1 MKKITYSFLSL
12 LMLLL
17 AMPASMLARTTVTF
31 DFAANPWGLPLSS
44 SASGEADKG
53 AITSPI
59 LQDGVTLTT
68 TDGTTKTKMWV
79 TNDAIDFRV
88 YKSGGSF
95 TFTAPKGKVI
105 EKIEFAGT
113 VAATADAGTY
123 DGSSRTWVQPKE
135 QVNAVKFTATNTNKI
150 KKAILTIADP
160 GEGAEVVVLPEI
172 ADFASLK
179 AAEQDKAVKL
189 TVTNGKVVYAG
200 SKDLIVEDAT
210 GAIDFYNWGLTA
222 TAGQVIN
229 GTVEA
234 KYSEFMGMPQAAKT
248 ANTDVAALTIT
259 DGDAV
264 APVAMEFADA
274 MKATSYLKYVTLT
287 DFTIEEADGNT
298 YLVSGENKIQLYDKF
313 KVEYTLPKDIQSISG
328 IIIPFVAK
336 GSTDVI
342 VEIAPTSA
350 EDIVAKPEGPAY
362 PEAGTYYIK
371 NVATGKFMAAGSS
384 WGSHAIVDDHGFDV
398 KLATLE
404 EGKYTIDTQIS
415 NGGVKNFL
423 NGEFT
428 DGASFTWTFVATT
441 ATDGTPAFYINN
453 GEKNLSAQ
461 EGNQDVVLQ
470 TTDNDYAKWV
480 FVTEAERIAA
490 LANATAE
497 AGMDATW
504 LIKGHNIGRNDTRNN
519 TWQGSVK
526 PGGDVTNMNAE
537 KYNTDFD
544 VSQTIKVPNGKY
556 VLELQGFYRNGE
568 IKISAPAHL
577 NGSEN
582 LYAKAYANTVETSLP
597 SVYADAGKV
606 DAGSSVEGIEGK
618 FPNSQADASKFFSAG
633 AYNLALD
640 PVVVSDGTLKIGV
653 KKVEKVAADWAC
665 FDNFRL
671 TYYGEVTD
679 VAVFKEAYEAALAA
693 AKAAVSDDTYAEVA
707 GDERTAL
714 TAAIDA
720 NSTVAEETKD
730 AYVAATTALNEATN
744 TFKGAKDAYVALAT
758 AKAQYKD
765 FDVAAY
771 KYASEEKATA
781 LADALLATAKNAEEA
796 TAKASALVAAVRSIV
811 ESNALAEG
819 VEGATNYTESIKN
832 PNAEALD
839 GWTTALGE
847 INKGNIKVLNNEP
860 FTDAEGNSTHSYFDG
875 GSWGDKAWDVTFSQ
889 DVTLPKGKYLL
900 TATSRASADLTS
912 FALFAGEARAEM
924 KHVGASGELFDRG
937 WNDNSV
943 EFEVAEDDATV
954 NLGVQGVTD
963 KQHQWMS
970 FTRFRLVK
978 VGEVA
983 PSILEINNLADL
995 RKIEVEDE
1003 WAEVPVKVNLHD
1015 AKITALH
1022 KSSDYGMDMI
1032 DFAILEDATGAIAIS
1047 ALLNEATA
1055 TGLLEDNFTVGAVLN
1070 GSLYALYSWPNSLSV
1085 LEGMTEKSDYK
1096 VTPSTLEV
1104 PEAKLGDILK
1114 YENDLRVFEL
1124 KDVTIKN
1131 VGNEEYPEYNLYQDG
1146 RAVMLSDALQLF
1158 PIGQA
1163 IPEKLES
1170 ITGILY
1176 GLAEELGQ
1184 EVTDY
1189 MFVPTSYKSTPVV
1202 ENIAGL
1208 SKIEGGEME
1217 DPSVKLMLKNAKITY
1232 VQNMDE
1238 GIDPRATVAFAI
1250 LEDETGAVEISNII
1264 TKANAN
1270 SWFDGELKEG
1280 VELNGYINVNY
1291 SAWSTA
1297 LVAND
1302 ETSKSVLTITPT
1314 TITPTEAKI
1323 ADLQKAENH
1332 LRLFEL
1338 KDVDFAVEDGAPVI
1352 KQDDASIILADQFSV
1367 LPEDMP
1373 ETAKFESIEGVVFL
1387 DFESYVFCPISY
1399 TLAEAKPIE
1408 VNSIADLN
1416 KLGEENEGATIK
1428 LKLTDAQITV
1438 ADAYMNSAI
1447 IEDKTG
1453 AFNAQ
1458 YFFAE
1463 AVGMEM
1469 LKDEFKQGVVLN
1481 GYLYATYSYG
1491 SIEVCDLTA
1500 ESNITT
1506 TEAPVVATEADF
1518 AEVLKAENNFRLYEF
1533 KNITVNKNEDDK
1545 FQLVKGDA
1553 KAEISDRTH
1562 SLEESMM
1569 ATVESVVG
1577 YFRVVGDDAE
1587 FTLLSYKT
1595 STSDGISALEVAAK
1609 NAAVYNMNGAKVRNA
1624 GESVKGLAKGI
1635 YVVGGKK
1642 IVVK

>member
-17 AMPASMLARTTVTF
+17 AMPAGLLARTTVTF
-31 DFAANPWGLPLSS
+31 DFAANPWKLPLSEGS
-44 SASGEADKG
+44 DKAG
-53 AITSPI
+53 VVTKPIT
-59 LQDGVTLTT
+59 QDGVVLTA
-68 TDGTTKTKMWV
+68 TDGSTPTQMFSG
-79 TNDAIDFRV
+79 NFRV
-88 YKSGGSF
+88 YADGTI
-95 TFTAPKGKVI
+95 TFTAPEGKVV
-105 EKIEFAGT
+105 EKIEFTGSPINLDT
-113 VAATADAGTY
+113 KVGTY
-123 DGSSRTWVQPKE
+123 NTTSRIWTQPTP
-135 QVNAVKFTATNTNKI
+135 QVNAVTFSASGKATKI
-150 KKAILTIADP
+150 SKAVLTIADP
-160 GEGAEVVVLPEI
+160 GEEAEVVVLPEI
-172 ADFASLK
+172 TDFASLK
-179 AAEQDKAVKL
+179 ACEKDKAVKL

-248 ANTDVAALTIT
+248 ANTDVTALTIT

-287 DFTIEEADGNT
+287 DFTIEEADGKT
-298 YLVSGENKIQLYDKF
+298 YLVNGENKIQLYDKF
-313 KVEYTLPKDIQSISG
+313 KVEYTLPEAIKSISG

-336 GSTDVI
+336 GSTNVI

-415 NGGVKNFL
+415 NGGAKNFL

-504 LIKGHNIGRNDTRNN
+504 LIKGHNIGRHDTRNN

-544 VSQTIKVPNGKY
+544 VYQTIKVPNGKY

-671 TYYGEVTD
+671 TYYGEVND

-693 AKAAVSDDTYAEVA
+693 AKAAVSDDTYAEVV

-744 TFKGAKDAYVALAT
+744 TFKGAKESYVALAT

-771 KYASEEKATA
+771 KYASEEKASA
-781 LADALLATAKNAEEA
+781 LADALVATAKNAEEA

-832 PNAEALD
+832 PNAEALE

-847 INKGNIKVLNNEP
+847 INKGAINIKTAEP

-875 GSWGDKAWDVTFSQ
+875 GSWNDNAWDVTFSQ

-943 EFEVAEDDATV
+943 EFEVTEDDAVV

-983 PSILEINNLADL
+983 PA
-995 RKIEVEDE
+995 
-1003 WAEVPVKVNLHD
+1003 A
-1015 AKITALH
+1015 
-1022 KSSDYGMDMI
+1022 
-1032 DFAILEDATGAIAIS
+1032 
-1047 ALLNEATA
+1047 
-1055 TGLLEDNFTVGAVLN
+1055 
-1070 GSLYALYSWPNSLSV
+1070 
-1085 LEGMTEKSDYK
+1085 
-1096 VTPSTLEV
+1096 
-1104 PEAKLGDILK
+1104 
-1114 YENDLRVFEL
+1114 
-1124 KDVTIKN
+1124 
-1131 VGNEEYPEYNLYQDG
+1131 
-1146 RAVMLSDALQLF
+1146 
-1158 PIGQA
+1158 
-1163 IPEKLES
+1163 
-1170 ITGILY
+1170 
-1176 GLAEELGQ
+1176 
-1184 EVTDY
+1184 
-1189 MFVPTSYKSTPVV
+1189 
-1202 ENIAGL
+1202 
-1208 SKIEGGEME
+1208 
-1217 DPSVKLMLKNAKITY
+1217 
-1232 VQNMDE
+1232 
-1238 GIDPRATVAFAI
+1238 
-1250 LEDETGAVEISNII
+1250 
-1264 TKANAN
+1264 
-1270 SWFDGELKEG
+1270 
-1280 VELNGYINVNY
+1280 
-1291 SAWSTA
+1291 
-1297 LVAND
+1297 
-1302 ETSKSVLTITPT
+1302 
-1314 TITPTEAKI
+1314 
-1323 ADLQKAENH
+1323 
-1332 LRLFEL
+1332 
-1338 KDVDFAVEDGAPVI
+1338 
-1352 KQDDASIILADQFSV
+1352 
-1367 LPEDMP
+1367 
-1373 ETAKFESIEGVVFL
+1373 
-1387 DFESYVFCPISY
+1387 
-1399 TLAEAKPIE
+1399 PIE
-1408 VNSIADLN
+1408 VNSIAELN

-1438 ADAYMNSAI
+1438 ADASMSSAI

-1463 AVGMEM
+1463 AVGTEM

-1481 GYLYATYSYG
+1481 GYLYAKYSYG
-1491 SIEVCDLTA
+1491 SIEVCENTA
-1500 ESNITT
+1500 NSDITT
-1506 TEAPVVATEADF
+1506 TEAPVVPTEADF

-1533 KNITVNKNEDDK
+1533 KNITVNKNVSDK
-1545 FQLVKGDA
+1545 FQLVKGDT
-1553 KAEISDRTH
+1553 KAEIADRTH
-1562 SLEESMM
+1562 SLDESMM
-1569 ATVESVVG
+1569 ANVESVVG
-1577 YFRVVGDDAE
+1577 YFRIAGDEAE

-1595 STSDGISALEVAAK
+1595 ATPDGISALEVAAK
-1609 NAAVYNMNGAKVRNA
+1609 NAAVYNLNGAKVLGA

>member
-1 MKKITYSFLSL
+1 MKKFTYSFLSI

-17 AMPASMLARTTVTF
+17 AMPLGALARTTVTF

-44 SASGEADKG
+44 GSDKAG
-53 AITSPI
+53 VIANPIT
-59 LQDGVTLTT
+59 QDGVVLTT
-68 TDGTTKTKMWV
+68 V
-79 TNDAIDFRV
+79 SNNDQNPNQLFGGNSPSLRV
-88 YKSGGSF
+88 YNESSF

-113 VAATADAGTY
+113 VAATADAGTCK
-123 DGSSRTWVQPKE
+123 GSSKTWVWVQPKD
-135 QVNAVKFTATNTNKI
+135 QVNAVKFTATATNKI
-150 KKAILTIADP
+150 EKAVLTIADP
-160 GEGAEVVVLPEI
+160 GEEAEVVVLPEI
-172 ADFASLK
+172 TDFASLK
-179 AAEQDKAVKL
+179 ACEKDKAVKL

-248 ANTDVAALTIT
+248 ANTDIAALTIT

-274 MKATSYLKYVTLT
+274 MKATSYLKYVTLA
-287 DFTIEEADGNT
+287 DFAIEEADGKT
-298 YLVSGENKIQLYDKF
+298 YLVNGENKIQLYNKF
-313 KVEYTLPKDIQSISG
+313 NVEYTLPEAIKSISG
-328 IIIPFVAK
+328 IIIPFVVK

-350 EDIVAKPEGPAY
+350 EDIEDIVAKPVLPEGDVTAKYLVNPGFEDC
-362 PEAGTYYIK
+362 EA
-371 NVATGKFMAAGSS
+371 ATGKVATADKAQGTDYEAVG
-384 WGSHAIVDDHGFDV
+384 W
-398 KLATLE
+398 KLASSSKWSNSAAFAYGSDASLNDAAVPATDNAGNTGKALGFTVGWGGTNSYQSAAEVVLPAGYYIMKAHAYNGGTATQFASKLGFTTADKAYTSTKNSFALNEWVEDVVEFTLE
-404 EGKYTIDTQIS
+404 SETAGRFTIGGAAVSGGSGANGKVFFDNITLERQD
-415 NGGVKNFL
+415 L
-423 NGEFT
+423 FT
-428 DGASFTWTFVATT
+428 AV
-441 ATDGTPAFYINN
+441 NN
-453 GEKNLSAQ
+453 NL
-461 EGNQDVVLQ
+461 
-470 TTDNDYAKWV
+470 AK
-480 FVTEAERIAA
+480 EIAA
-490 LANATAE
+490 AKEIANAGLAPTADLLAAIATAE
-497 AGMDATW
+497 AATT
-504 LIKGHNIGRNDTRNN
+504 K
-519 TWQGSVK
+519 
-526 PGGDVTNMNAE
+526 
-537 KYNTDFD
+537 TDY
-544 VSQTIKVPNGKY
+544 K
-556 VLELQGFYRNGE
+556 E
-568 IKISAPAHL
+568 I
-577 NGSEN
+577 
-582 LYAKAYANTVETSLP
+582 
-597 SVYADAGKV
+597 
-606 DAGSSVEGIEGK
+606 
-618 FPNSQADASKFFSAG
+618 
-633 AYNLALD
+633 
-640 PVVVSDGTLKIGV
+640 
-653 KKVEKVAADWAC
+653 
-665 FDNFRL
+665 
-671 TYYGEVTD
+671 
-679 VAVFKEAYEAALAA
+679 LAA
-693 AKAAVSDDTYAEVA
+693 IEPLKAAVATYNDVNVHFVA
-707 GDERTAL
+707 FAD
-714 TAAIDA
+714 
-720 NSTVAEETKD
+720 
-730 AYVAATTALNEATN
+730 
-744 TFKGAKDAYVALAT
+744 
-758 AKAQYKD
+758 AKAKYATID
-765 FDVAAY
+765 T
-771 KYASEEKATA
+771 KYASDEKIAAVNAIAEKTPATA
-781 LADALLATAKNAEEA
+781 DEADAL
-796 TAKASALVAAVRSIV
+796 KADYIKAVRSLV

-832 PNAEALD
+832 ANAEALD
-839 GWTTALGE
+839 GWTIALGE
-847 INKGNIKVLNNEP
+847 INKGAIKVLNNEP

-875 GSWGDKAWDVTFSQ
+875 GSWNDNAWNVTFSQ

-900 TATSRASADLTS
+900 TATSRASVDITS

-943 EFEVAEDDATV
+943 EFEVTEDDAVV
-954 NLGVQGVTD
+954 NLGVHGVTD

-983 PSILEINNLADL
+983 PVAPEI
-995 RKIEVEDE
+995 
-1003 WAEVPVKVNLHD
+1003 PV
-1015 AKITALH
+1015 A
-1022 KSSDYGMDMI
+1022 
-1032 DFAILEDATGAIAIS
+1032 
-1047 ALLNEATA
+1047 
-1055 TGLLEDNFTVGAVLN
+1055 
-1070 GSLYALYSWPNSLSV
+1070 
-1085 LEGMTEKSDYK
+1085 
-1096 VTPSTLEV
+1096 
-1104 PEAKLGDILK
+1104 
-1114 YENDLRVFEL
+1114 
-1124 KDVTIKN
+1124 
-1131 VGNEEYPEYNLYQDG
+1131 
-1146 RAVMLSDALQLF
+1146 
-1158 PIGQA
+1158 
-1163 IPEKLES
+1163 
-1170 ITGILY
+1170 
-1176 GLAEELGQ
+1176 
-1184 EVTDY
+1184 
-1189 MFVPTSYKSTPVV
+1189 

-1232 VQNMDE
+1232 VQKMDE
-1238 GIDPRATVAFAI
+1238 GIDPRAAVSYAI

-1270 SWFDGELKEG
+1270 SWFTSELKEG
-1280 VELNGYINVNY
+1280 VELNGYIYVDY

-1302 ETSKSVLTITPT
+1302 ETSKSELTITPT

-1323 ADLQKAENH
+1323 ADLQKAENN

-1481 GYLYATYSYG
+1481 GYLYAKYSYG

-1500 ESNITT
+1500 ESAITT
-1506 TEAPVVATEADF
+1506 TEAPVVPTEADF

-1533 KNITVNKNEDDK
+1533 KNITVNKNESDK

-1553 KAEISDRTH
+1553 KAEIADRTG
-1562 SLEESMM
+1562 SLDESMM

-1577 YFRVVGDDAE
+1577 YFRVKGDEAE
-1587 FTLLSYKT
+1587 FTLISYKT
-1595 STSDGISALEVAAK
+1595 ATPDGISSISVAAK
-1609 NAAVYNMNGAKVRNA
+1609 NAAVYNLNGAKVLGA